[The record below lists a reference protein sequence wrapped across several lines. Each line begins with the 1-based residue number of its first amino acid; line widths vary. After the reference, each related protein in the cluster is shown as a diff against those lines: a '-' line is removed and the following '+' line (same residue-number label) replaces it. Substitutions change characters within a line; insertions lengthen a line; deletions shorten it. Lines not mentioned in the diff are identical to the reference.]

1 MGIDVSDAETP
12 RKSSGP
18 INGAGVRILLVE
30 DLPMSQEVASTI
42 LRGAGHIV
50 DIANDGVEAVAAMQ
64 VNSYDLI
71 LMDIEMPR
79 MDGFTA
85 ARRIRDLP
93 GPAGQTPIVAMTATA
108 IPENIRAFHQAGMD
122 GYVAKPFQQEELLF
136 AASDASRRGT
146 RSLMGAGRSKT
157 KRWRS
162 LCSALD
168 RSAGWPAKW
177 RARSAAKAPFW
188 PDE

>member
-1 MGIDVSDAETP
+1 MGIDVSEAVTP
-12 RKSSGP
+12 QKSSGP

-30 DLPMSQEVASTI
+30 DLPISQEVACVI
-42 LRGAGHIV
+42 LRGAGHMV
-50 DIANDGVEAVAAMQ
+50 DIANDGIEAVAAMEAHP
-64 VNSYDLI
+64 YDLI

-85 ARRIRDLP
+85 AGRIRGLP

-108 IPENIRAFHQAGMD
+108 IPANIRAFRRAGMD

-146 RSLMGAGRSKT
+146 TPPKRAERSKT
-157 KRWRS
+157 KQWRS
-162 LCSALD
+162 LLSVLG

-177 RARSAAKAPFW
+177 RARSAAKAPFRS
-188 PDE
+188 DE

>member
-1 MGIDVSDAETP
+1 MGIEVSEAVTP
-12 RKSSGP
+12 QISSGP

-30 DLPMSQEVASTI
+30 DLPISQEVASTI
-42 LRGAGHIV
+42 LRGGGHIV
-50 DIANDGVEAVAAMQ
+50 DIANDGIEAVAAME
-64 VNSYDLI
+64 VKSYDLI

-85 ARRIRDLP
+85 ARTIRDLP

-108 IPENIRAFHQAGMD
+108 IPENIRAFQRAGMD
-122 GYVAKPFQQEELLF
+122 GYVAKPFQREELLF
-136 AASDASRRGT
+136 AANDASRRGT
-146 RSLMGAGRSKT
+146 RSLNGAERSKM

-162 LCSALD
+162 LFSVLG

-188 PDE
+188 SDE

>member
-1 MGIDVSDAETP
+1 MGIDVSDAATP
-12 RKSSGP
+12 QIASGP
-18 INGAGVRILLVE
+18 IDGAGVRILLVE

-42 LRGAGHIV
+42 LRQGGHIV
-50 DIANDGVEAVAAMQ
+50 DIANDGIEAVAAMQ
-64 VNSYDLI
+64 VSSYDLI

-108 IPENIRAFHQAGMD
+108 IPENIRAFQQAGMD

-146 RSLMGAGRSKT
+146 RPLKRAERSTT
-157 KRWRS
+157 KQWRS
-162 LCSALD
+162 LFSAFG
-168 RSAGWPAKW
+168 RSPGWRAKW
-177 RARSAAKAPFW
+177 RSRSAAKAPFW
-188 PDE
+188 PDK